1 MTMFQVP
8 GILASVVSSVLNS
21 IGVWIREK
29 AEGTR
34 RRQKMSQML
43 SIFVTEVGGSS
54 SILLVKMVVT
64 V

>member
-1 MTMFQVP
+1 M
-8 GILASVVSSVLNS
+8 LYS
-21 IGVWIREK
+21 IAVWIREK